1 MTGTT
6 DTGATQA
13 ADTDSRLIRM
23 HVDDNILVLAEKIAA
38 GTDLMVDGHRVRLAD
53 TLPIA
58 HKIAS
63 VDIATGETILKYGA
77 PIGRATADISRGAH
91 VHVHNIESA
100 YTPTYVLP
108 EDAA

>member
-1 MTGTT
+1 MSDET
-6 DTGATQA
+6 DL
-13 ADTDSRLIRM
+13 RLLRM
-23 HVDDNILVLAEKIAA
+23 HGDDNILVLAEKIEA
-38 GTDLMVDGHRVRLAD
+38 GSRLLIAGVVVAFDD

-58 HKIAS
+58 HKVAAR
-63 VDIATGETILKYGA
+63 DIEAGETILKYGA
-77 PIGRATADISRGAH
+77 PIGRATREIARGRH